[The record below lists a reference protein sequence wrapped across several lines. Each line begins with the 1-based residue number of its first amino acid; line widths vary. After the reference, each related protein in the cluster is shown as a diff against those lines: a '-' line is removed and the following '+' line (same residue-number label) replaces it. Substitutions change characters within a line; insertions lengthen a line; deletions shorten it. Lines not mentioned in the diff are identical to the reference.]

1 AGADVLTVA
10 EGAMGDLVSG
20 EYYRRFLLEL
30 HREMAER
37 LDVPLVVHICGD
49 STKVLKL
56 YADTGADLVEIDNM
70 VDLSTAHQKIG
81 DRVTL
86 VGNVHTV
93 NDLFRGTPESV
104 RVASQRCIQAA
115 GGGHGFILGSGCLV
129 PRNTPIEN
137 VREMVRVAR
146 QSHFEI
152 S

>member
-1 AGADVLTVA
+1 MISPRTY
-10 EGAMGDLVSG
+10 E
-20 EYYRRFLLEL
+20 RFAWPYELRVFQAWKEHGITGSLL
-30 HREMAER
+30 
-37 LDVPLVVHICGD
+37 HICGD